1 MDMEK
6 QIPGMDR
13 AAQAYFNT
21 LPVMLQEQI
30 MQSGAKLCTKGQL
43 ENYCKNSLSHLA
55 PAGWKGLT
63 ENSGK

>member
-1 MDMEK
+1 MEK

-43 ENYCKNSLSHLA
+43 ESFCKNA
-55 PAGWKGLT
+55 LT
-63 ENSGK
+63 PEGCKNLTGSGGE

>member
-1 MDMEK
+1 MEK

-43 ENYCKNSLSHLA
+43 ESFCKNSLT
-55 PAGWKGLT
+55 PEGCKNLT
-63 ENSGK
+63 EGVGE

>member
-1 MDMEK
+1 MMDMEK
-6 QIPGMDR
+6 QVPGMDR

-43 ENYCKNSLSHLA
+43 ENYCKNSLT
-55 PAGWKGLT
+55 PAGWKELT
-63 ENSGK
+63 EKSGK